1 MMKRN
6 HIYKTVL
13 GLAIAA
19 LTLTACSDE
28 WDDHYNSLTTGQHEG
43 SLWEAIQADPNLSN
57 FASVVR
63 ACGYDKSLGSSQT
76 FTVFAPTNSC
86 LSAEQAQEL
95 INAYNA
101 EKGKVNDDD
110 NTTVKEFLQNHM
122 TLYNHSVSS
131 LSNDTIVLMNGKYA
145 FLTPDAIDGNRF
157 LTANQHY
164 GNGVLYTLDNQV
176 KFFSNLFEYMR
187 KDNDLDSVRSFFYN
201 GMFYR
206 KEFIASE
213 SVPGGIVD
221 GKTVYLDSVFIQ
233 QNDLFG
239 YNFLDARINSEDS
252 TYLMIVP
259 TNKEWKKMVDEY
271 SDYFVYDKNVPYR
284 DSLAYTN
291 TRMAIMKGTVFS
303 RTFNGDA
310 ALQDSA
316 MSTNCTMNY
325 NYRRSMWGADS
336 LHYYEYYKPFA
347 PDGALAGATPIECS
361 NGTMLKSDNWKIDKQ
376 QTFHQ
381 LRIIEAEQMRS
392 LKEVSTVKNNAGDDE
407 PTVAAI
413 IRQVPNL
420 FPDAPDSLQNNPF
433 YNVVSN
439 NRFVEFEPQRT
450 TVNPWVTFNITDVL
464 ANVGYDIYLITAPA
478 TAHDWNATD
487 IQKLP
492 TLLRCTLSHH
502 DIDGNVVEEEVCDRK
517 ETVADEVNAL
527 LLAENFKF
535 PVASFGLN
543 EDEPQVTLKLET
555 RVTSAQ
561 LRSNKYTRTMR
572 IDCILLKPHEDKS
585 MSND

>member
-28 WDDHYNSLTTGQHEG
+28 WDDHYNSLTTGQHDG
-43 SLWEAIQADPNLSN
+43 SLWDAIQTDPNLSN

-63 ACGYDKSLGSSQT
+63 ACGYDKSLGSSQI

-176 KFFSNLFEYMR
+176 KFFSNLFEYMI

-201 GMFYR
+201 SMFYR
-206 KEFIASE
+206 KEFIAEE

-259 TNKEWKKMVDEY
+259 TNKEWKNMVLDTTI
-271 SDYFVYDKNVPYR
+271 S
-284 DSLAYTN
+284 
-291 TRMAIMKGTVFS
+291 
-303 RTFNGDA
+303 
-310 ALQDSA
+310 
-316 MSTNCTMNY
+316 
-325 NYRRSMWGADS
+325 
-336 LHYYEYYKPFA
+336 
-347 PDGALAGATPIECS
+347 
-361 NGTMLKSDNWKIDKQ
+361 
-376 QTFHQ
+376 
-381 LRIIEAEQMRS
+381 
-392 LKEVSTVKNNAGDDE
+392 
-407 PTVAAI
+407 
-413 IRQVPNL
+413 PN
-420 FPDAPDSLQNNPF
+420 
-433 YNVVSN
+433 
-439 NRFVEFEPQRT
+439 
-450 TVNPWVTFNITDVL
+450 I
-464 ANVGYDIYLITAPA
+464 
-478 TAHDWNATD
+478 
-487 IQKLP
+487 
-492 TLLRCTLSHH
+492 
-502 DIDGNVVEEEVCDRK
+502 
-517 ETVADEVNAL
+517 
-527 LLAENFKF
+527 
-535 PVASFGLN
+535 
-543 EDEPQVTLKLET
+543 
-555 RVTSAQ
+555 
-561 LRSNKYTRTMR
+561 
-572 IDCILLKPHEDKS
+572 
-585 MSND
+585 

>member
-28 WDDHYNSLTTGQHEG
+28 WDDHYNSLATGQQGG
-43 SLWEAIQADPNLSN
+43 SLWEAIQKDPNLSN
-57 FASVVR
+57 FASVVK
-63 ACGYDKSLGSSQT
+63 ACGYDKSLASSQV
-76 FTVFAPTNSC
+76 FTVFAPNNDC
-86 LSAEQAQEL
+86 LSAEQANQL
-95 INAYNA
+95 IAVYNE

-110 NTTVKEFLQNHM
+110 NTTVKEFIQNHM

-131 LSNDTIVLMNGKYA
+131 LTNDTIVLMNGKYA
-145 FLTPDAIDGNRF
+145 YLTPDAIDGNKF
-157 LTANQHY
+157 LSSNQHY
-164 GNGVLYTLDNQV
+164 DNGVLYTLGNQV

-187 KDNDLDSVRSFFYN
+187 KDNELDSVRSFFYN
-201 GMFYR
+201 PMYYR
-206 KEFIASE
+206 KEFIAE
-213 SVPGGIVD
+213 QSVPGGIVD

-233 QNDLFG
+233 QNDLFDG
-239 YNFLDARINSEDS
+239 EFLDARIHSEDS

-259 TNKEWKKMVDEY
+259 TNQEWKKMVDEY
-271 SDYFVYDKNVPYR
+271 TDYFVYDNSVPDR
-284 DSLAYTN
+284 DSIAYTN
-291 TRMAIMKGTVFS
+291 SRLAIMKGTVFS
-303 RTFNGDA
+303 RTFNSEA

-316 MSTNCTMNY
+316 MSTNCIMNY
-325 NYRRSMWGADS
+325 NYRRSAWGADT

-347 PDGALAGATPIECS
+347 SEGALSGATAIDCS
-361 NGTMLKSDNWKIDKQ
+361 NGIMLKSNNWKIDKEQ
-376 QTFHQ
+376 SFHQ
-381 LRIIEAEQMRS
+381 IRIIEPENMSAI
-392 LKEVSTVKNNAGDDE
+392 KEVSTTKNSAGDDE

-413 IRQVPNL
+413 IRPVPET
-420 FPDAPDSLQNNPF
+420 FEDAPDSLKKNPF

-464 ANVGYDIYLITAPA
+464 SNIGYDIYLVTAPA
-478 TAHDWNATD
+478 TAYHWNATN

-492 TLLRCTLSHH
+492 TLIRCTLNHH
-502 DIDGNVVEEEVCDRK
+502 DLDGKVVEEEICDRL
-517 ETVADEVNAL
+517 ETNSETVNAL

-535 PVASFGLN
+535 PVASYGLN
-543 EDEPQVTLKLET
+543 EEEPQVTLKVET
-555 RVTSAQ
+555 RVTSSQ

-572 IDCILLKPHEDKS
+572 VDCILLKPHEDKP
-585 MSND
+585 MSNN